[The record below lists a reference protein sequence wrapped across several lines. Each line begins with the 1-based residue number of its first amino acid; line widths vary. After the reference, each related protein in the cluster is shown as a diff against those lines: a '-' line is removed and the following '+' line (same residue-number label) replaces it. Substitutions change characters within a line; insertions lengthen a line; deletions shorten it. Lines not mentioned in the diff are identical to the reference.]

1 MARCA
6 VDTALPR
13 MLVAT
18 HLMTP
23 ESLNLLFDYII
34 RLKFIRKKSLR
45 S

>member
-6 VDTALPR
+6 VETALPR

-23 ESLNLLFDYII
+23 ESLNLLHGLDYIV
-34 RLKFIRKKSLR
+34 R
-45 S
+45 